1 MDISQRVL
9 TRVGDHK
16 RAFSSWLLLLQA
28 ACEGAGGM
36 LAAVQ
41 TLAQHEVRWP
51 ETERGGVAGRQRERR
66 SHTGATHNMHKTRHI
81 SRSTRTFSEPSSPLT
96 LSCAGAPRPH
106 HRPRRIP
113 RRHRARSAATSRQS
127 LGNTSALGCIG
138 IAKGKFWIGGF
149 APLGSGGALSPASL
163 PHLGHISAGLVSR
176 RDPSE

>member
-9 TRVGDHK
+9 TRAGDHK

-81 SRSTRTFSEPSSPLT
+81 SRSTREPSLNR
-96 LSCAGAPRPH
+96 PRPSPS
-106 HRPRRIP
+106 RAQALLALTTALAASPAGTVQDPRLL
-113 RRHRARSAATSRQS
+113 
-127 LGNTSALGCIG
+127 LGNLSAILR
-138 IAKGKFWIGGF
+138 
-149 APLGSGGALSPASL
+149 
-163 PHLGHISAGLVSR
+163 HSAV
-176 RDPSE
+176 